1 MRWPSMASAYVSV
14 GRSAVEREV
23 PRAHHEL
30 MGLGASRLLAASLLS
45 YAGA

>member
-1 MRWPSMASAYVSV
+1 MVDLRNIFSPDEMAEHGFAYVSV

-30 MGLGASRLLAASLLS
+30 MGLGASRL
-45 YAGA
+45 